1 MDRNERIIRF
11 ITYYAT
17 QKRGDKTILKNAI
30 CAKCDF
36 NGGTF
41 DFRKE
46 KMKYSEAELDAI
58 ELIIKNHKN
67 GELENVEVL

>member
-1 MDRNERIIRF
+1 MDKKERILRF

-17 QKRGDKTILKNAI
+17 QRKGEKTLLKNAI

-46 KMKYSEAELDAI
+46 NQKYSEAEIDAI
-58 ELIIKNHKN
+58 EIIIENHKN
-67 GELENVEVL
+67 GELENVKVL